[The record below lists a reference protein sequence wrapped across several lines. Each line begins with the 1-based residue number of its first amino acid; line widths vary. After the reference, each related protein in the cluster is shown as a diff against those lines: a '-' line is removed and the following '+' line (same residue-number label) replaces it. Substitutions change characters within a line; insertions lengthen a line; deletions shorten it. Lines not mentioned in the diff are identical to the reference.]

1 MTCSR
6 ALRIYETINCS
17 RCDLRDNTIN
27 MNEIGKVPHNRLI
40 KTISSILVYDQS
52 CNEDYWQR
60 TKMDPK
66 KTLSVP
72 NLDKG
77 SYSLHGVSQTSLNIA
92 KEIPGFRGSNDFILT
107 ENRRVSIIDTAKD
120 TGHWFQRKSR
130 QIFRKKMLFKRVPI
144 LNWLPKYRMDDA
156 VGDLI
161 AGITVGLTV
170 IPQAL
175 AYSGIAGLDAQ
186 YGLYGSFLGCFIYI
200 LLGSDKNIP
209 MGPTAIASLL
219 TFQIARGS
227 WEKAVLLCF
236 LSGIIELLMGLFG
249 LGFLIDFVSG
259 PVGSGFTSAVS
270 LIILTSQVKDLF
282 GINAKGNTFVEIW
295 ASIFKDIHN
304 IRVGDTVM
312 GCSCIVVLLFMR
324 KFSSIKIG
332 PKEDTQKSWFQK
344 LFNKSMWLIA
354 TARNAIIVVA
364 TGLISYFM
372 IQNGHGDVLKIIG
385 DIPAGLPTFQP
396 PPFSIPE
403 VKNETTG
410 EIIQEYESFIDMV
423 SFIGSGIIVI
433 PLIALLE
440 NMAICKAFANGKP
453 IDATQELIA
462 IGIANIANSF
472 CLGYPGNGALSRG
485 AVNNASGVRTPFGS
499 LYTGILVILA
509 LLFFTPYFTFIP
521 KAALGA
527 VIISAVI
534 FMIEFNVITPMWRSK
549 RSDLIPGIACFLACL
564 ILPLEIGILVG
575 IGVNMVFVLYHAA
588 RPKIHMEKRCT
599 SKATKYLLITP
610 DRCLIFP
617 SVDYVRNL
625 INKQG
630 IRLQTPVVID
640 CTHIY
645 GADYTAA
652 KAIEVLLQDFESR
665 NQPIFFLNLK
675 PSVANVFEG
684 AELDFHVFYT
694 YEILEQAIDDTK
706 CDSNIS
712 STLQL
717 PC

>member
-1 MTCSR
+1 
-6 ALRIYETINCS
+6 
-17 RCDLRDNTIN
+17 
-27 MNEIGKVPHNRLI
+27 
-40 KTISSILVYDQS
+40 
-52 CNEDYWQR
+52 
-60 TKMDPK
+60 MDPK

-72 NLDKG
+72 DLG
-77 SYSLHGVSQTSLNIA
+77 TYSLHGVSHSSLNIA

-107 ENRRVSIIDTAKD
+107 ETRRVSIIDTAKD
-120 TGHWFQRKSR
+120 TGHWCQRKYR
-130 QIFRKKMLFKRVPI
+130 QIFRKKMLYKRMPI
-144 LNWLPKYRMDDA
+144 LNWLPKYSMEDA
-156 VGDLI
+156 IGDLI
-161 AGITVGLTV
+161 AGLTVGLTI

-175 AYSGIAGLDAQ
+175 AYSGIAGLDPQ
-186 YGLYGSFLGCFIYI
+186 YGLYGSFLGSFIYI
-200 LLGSDKNIP
+200 IFGSDKNIP

-227 WEKAVLLCF
+227 WQKAVLLCF
-236 LSGIIELLMGLFG
+236 LSGFVELFMGILG

-282 GINAKGNTFVEIW
+282 GIRAKGNTFVEIW
-295 ASIFKDIHN
+295 ISIFKDIHN

-312 GCSCIVVLLFMR
+312 GCSCIVILLLMR
-324 KFSSIKIG
+324 KFSSIKFG
-332 PKEDTQKSWFQK
+332 PEDDNEKSWYHK
-344 LFNKSMWLIA
+344 VLNKIFWLIA
-354 TARNAIIVVA
+354 TARNAIIVVV
-364 TGLISYFM
+364 TGLISHAL
-372 IQNGHGDVLKIIG
+372 IQNGYKGSLKIIG
-385 DIPAGLPTFQP
+385 DIPSGLPTFQA
-396 PPFSIPE
+396 PPFSIDE
-403 VKNETTG
+403 VKNETG
-410 EIIQEYESFIDMV
+410 HVIQEYESFFDMI
-423 SFIGSGIIVI
+423 SFLGSGIIVI

-462 IGIANIANSF
+462 IGLANIANSF

-499 LYTGILVILA
+499 FYTGVLVILA

-527 VIISAVI
+527 VIIAAVI
-534 FMIEFNVITPMWRSK
+534 FMIEFNVITPMWKSK
-549 RSDLIPGIACFLACL
+549 RSDLIPGISCFLACL
-564 ILPLEIGILVG
+564 ILPLEIGILLG
-575 IGVNMVFVLYHAA
+575 IGVNVIFVLYHAA

-599 SKATKYLLITP
+599 PKATKYLLITP

-630 IRLQTPVVID
+630 IKLQTPVVID

-652 KAIEVLLQDFESR
+652 KAIEMLLQDFESR
-665 NQPIFFLNLK
+665 NQPIYFLNLK

-694 YEILEQAIDDTK
+694 YEILENAIDLCK
-706 CDSNIS
+706 YRRESRVV
-712 STLQL
+712 
-717 PC
+717 